1 MAKARNTISK
11 QKSVDFFLNHIGTS
25 QVGWT
30 PDTVHAKFDWMYHRI
45 QIPEARDLATP
56 LYELALHKLNKKEE
70 EMIQSQE
77 KGKA

>member
-1 MAKARNTISK
+1 
-11 QKSVDFFLNHIGTS
+11 
-25 QVGWT
+25 
-30 PDTVHAKFDWMYHRI
+30 MYHRI